1 MIIRHYEPKKHKYSE
16 IGRSVKF
23 VPSCSNRLICKVIR
37 ETTPKGKFL
46 NKYINLLEL
55 SQQPSLLDS
64 GFIYALI
71 QHGGLGLI
79 NFTFL
84 AYLKQ
89 ITGHTKNFRVLET
102 DFFL

>member
-1 MIIRHYEPKKHKYSE
+1 MIIEHYEPKKHKYSE
-16 IGRSVKF
+16 IGRIAKF
-23 VPSCSNRLICKVIR
+23 VPNCSNCLICKVTR

-71 QHGGLGLI
+71 QQRGLGLI

-84 AYLKQ
+84 AYVQQ
-89 ITGHTKNFRVLET
+89 INAYIYCI
-102 DFFL
+102 